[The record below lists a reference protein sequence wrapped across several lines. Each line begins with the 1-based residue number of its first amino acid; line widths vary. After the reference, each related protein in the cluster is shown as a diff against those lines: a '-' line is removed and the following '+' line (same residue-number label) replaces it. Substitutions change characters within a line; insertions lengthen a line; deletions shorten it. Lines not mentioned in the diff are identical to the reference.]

1 MAPWL
6 RNSIICVVASICLL
20 SVGWWG
26 ACTFYVGPQLFN
38 AAMAGRLK
46 EEPTVCQDVD
56 SRAVQTLTALLAT
69 LIGLG
74 STPNNQ
80 P

>member
-1 MAPWL
+1 MTPRWL
-6 RNSIICVVASICLL
+6 TSCIVGVVATTAAL
-20 SVGWWG
+20 SVAWW
-26 ACTFYVGPQLFN
+26 ATCSLWIGPQLFH
-38 AAMAGRLK
+38 AAMAGKLK

-74 STPNNQ
+74 STPQ

>member
-1 MAPWL
+1 MQPWL
-6 RNSIICVVASICLL
+6 RNSIIAVVASICFL

-26 ACTFYVGPQLFN
+26 ACTFYVGPQLFQ
-38 AAMAGRLK
+38 AAMAGKLK
-46 EEPTVCQDVD
+46 DGEPTVCQDVD

-74 STPNNQ
+74 STPN

>member
-1 MAPWL
+1 MQPWL
-6 RNSIICVVASICLL
+6 RNSIIAVVASICLL
-20 SVGWWG
+20 SIGWWSV
-26 ACTFYVGPQLFN
+26 CNFMVGPALFQ
-38 AAMAGRLK
+38 ATMAGKLK

-74 STPNNQ
+74 STPQ